1 MTVGIDVGTSPRL
14 DWPVTKKSFP
24 LRLTGQ
30 IFARTVEGMNFP
42 GDCWVF
48 PGVPSVGKGLKTPPL
63 LSMHLS
69 RITGRTRPEA
79 GGISVLF
86 DARNE
91 PRVEKLSD
99 PLKRLSLM
107 VVGWERRISG
117 QALPP
122 LR

>member
-1 MTVGIDVGTSPRL
+1 
-14 DWPVTKKSFP
+14 
-24 LRLTGQ
+24 
-30 IFARTVEGMNFP
+30 
-42 GDCWVF
+42 
-48 PGVPSVGKGLKTPPL
+48 
-63 LSMHLS
+63 MHLS

-122 LR
+122 LRWKGYSGIWTLVFCHRKQPQ